1 MCVRV
6 RRRRQ
11 LSFPVA
17 LDENTSVGLVREF
30 SGKIFAS
37 PSESSRFSENSEK
50 IKGICVNRWSRG
62 RSKER
67 LRGSC
72 GQELERHDSQSDY
85 AADNS
90 SEHSSSA
97 TPQTQSPRHRAQ
109 TLSDS
114 PLAARPVV
122 IERNASM
129 SSEGTGL
136 KVTTTKADVELVA
149 GVIAGTSGSGLVAK
163 LVGNDVPGTSG
174 LGVIPGGIG
183 EDPQRRREAVLRQHS
198 FFQLRIHLVSGHN
211 LVAMD
216 KSGTSDPYVKF
227 KVGGRLLY
235 KSKTVHKELN
245 PVWDETFIVPIEDP
259 FQPINI
265 KVFDYDW
272 GLQDD
277 FMGSA
282 KLQLQSLELNR
293 VEEMTIR
300 LEDAQRANK
309 DLGEIRLNVTL
320 WPKTQEDK
328 EQGFNNG
335 FIKALKML
343 LGFSCKALNSYRFI
357 GVQAN

>member
-1 MCVRV
+1 M
-6 RRRRQ
+6 
-11 LSFPVA
+11 
-17 LDENTSVGLVREF
+17 
-30 SGKIFAS
+30 
-37 PSESSRFSENSEK
+37 
-50 IKGICVNRWSRG
+50 NRWSRG

-136 KVTTTKADVELVA
+136 KLTTTKADVELVA

-328 EQGFNNG
+328 EQD
-335 FIKALKML
+335 
-343 LGFSCKALNSYRFI
+343 
-357 GVQAN
+357 